1 MMSLMFGTVTL
12 LTAGAGI
19 VTGIDG
25 VSKIDEAQK
34 IEQDAR
40 TRYERK
46 REAVERLLRSTQALA
61 HEYSQLQIQI
71 HYQTLERFV
80 TFVDR
85 IDRSIVKNVPQL
97 LAGVE
102 QVSLQQIQQYQA
114 TLADVKPIAASCLDN
129 VKIEGMG
136 SRDRTAA
143 IDLLGMNGTETAPGR
158 SISAAS
164 LGWLGGSLGAAGGA
178 TLAFG
183 SVLAGGAIAAP
194 ILAIGGFVLGRKGG
208 KLLAESSRYEEISQ
222 AEIAKLNAFEDL
234 LGHIQRRI
242 IELKQLVIN
251 LNDRAI
257 FGLREIELQNFSG
270 ERNPEK
276 LQQVALLMKTLA
288 EVMKTPVF
296 DPNAKLSSA
305 TVQAEQATA
314 PLDAKYLLL
323 RKPAI
328 EQRSELLYSAQA

>member
-34 IEQDAR
+34 IAQDAR

-85 IDRSIVKNVPQL
+85 IDRSTDKNVPQL
-97 LAGVE
+97 LAGIE

-114 TLADVKPIAASCLDN
+114 TLADVKPIAASCLDR

-136 SRDRTAA
+136 SRDRTAP
-143 IDLLGMNGTETAPGR
+143 IDLLGMNSTETTPGR
-158 SISAAS
+158 SISVAS
-164 LGWLGGSLGAAGGA
+164 LGWLGGTLGAAGGA

-183 SVLAGGAIAAP
+183 SVLAGGAVAAP

-208 KLLAESSRYEEISQ
+208 KSLAESSRYEEISQ

-234 LGHIQRRI
+234 LGHLQRRI
-242 IELKQLVIN
+242 VELKQLVIN

-257 FGLREIELQNFSG
+257 LGLREIELQNFSG

-305 TVQAEQATA
+305 AVQAAQATA

-328 EQRSELLYSAQA
+328 AQRSELLTASC